1 MRALLQPLNL
11 AALLTWSAVALSTR
25 VATPAHTPWV
35 WLLLVAFLVAMLAD
49 GLPRV
54 RRSRFSWAPMA
65 VEALTALGV
74 CALSVDAG
82 AAPVLLVILAAQ
94 LSMTCGLRVAVGVVA
109 LLDLALFMLLLRAD
123 HPQPVMATA
132 VYAGF
137 QGFAMVIGHANRVAE
152 DARDALAR
160 VNADLLATRALLA
173 DSARDAER
181 LRVAREL
188 HDVAGHTLTA
198 LNLNL
203 RVLASDR
210 VLAARAELA
219 LSQRLASDLMGQI
232 RDVVHALRDTRG
244 LDLGTALRAL
254 AAPMPALRIDLSID
268 DDVLVHDLATADV
281 VLRMVQEALTNA
293 VRHADA
299 RTLRVVIAQ
308 GDQVLRVSIEDDGS
322 LRGTLREGNGL
333 TGMRERVESLGGRVE
348 YAVTARGGLCI
359 EAGLPA

>member
-1 MRALLQPLNL
+1 MRVLLQPLNL

-25 VATPAHTPWV
+25 VATPAHEAWV
-35 WLLLVAFLVAMLAD
+35 WALLVAFLVAMLAE

-54 RRSRFSWAPMA
+54 RRSRVAWAPMA
-65 VEALTALGV
+65 VEALAALGV

-94 LSMTCGLRVAVGVVA
+94 LSMTYGLRVAVVAVA
-109 LLDLALFMLLLRAD
+109 LLDLALYLILLRAD

-152 DARDALAR
+152 QARDALAR

-173 DSARDAER
+173 DAARDAER

-198 LNLNL
+198 LHLNL
-203 RVLASDR
+203 RLLASDPA
-210 VLAARAELA
+210 LAARQELSR
-219 LSQRLASDLMGQI
+219 SQQLAAQLMGQI
-232 RDVVHALRDTRG
+232 RDVVQALRDTAG
-244 LDLGTALRAL
+244 LDLATALRAL
-254 AAPMPALRIDLSID
+254 AAPMPELRIELAIAD
-268 DDVLVHDLATADV
+268 DARVRDVSTADV

-293 VRHADA
+293 ARHADA
-299 RTLRVVIAQ
+299 RIVRVAIARDGAGLRVEI
-308 GDQVLRVSIEDDGS
+308 DDDGR
-322 LRGTLREGNGL
+322 LRGPLSEGNGL
-333 TGMRERVESLGGRVE
+333 TGMRERVEAAGGRVDFSI
-348 YAVTARGGLCI
+348 TARGGLRI
-359 EAGLPA
+359 LASLPA